1 MPLSSEDASQEKTI
15 ELFSAIVN
23 SKTSLSF
30 GEIKLNSAGGVVS
43 AIGGGGGFSGSDSA
57 SSIPPSSA
65 PISNCPFN
73 GLGSPSASTKGAL
86 KLLKMAEPLL
96 IAGDDVIKKVNIQ
109 VKVNGGGF
117 EGQAEAARLAIARGL
132 VQFTN
137 NKQLERNYLDY
148 DRQLL
153 VADIR
158 QRESRKPNTHSK
170 ARSKVQ
176 KSYR

>member
-1 MPLSSEDASQEKTI
+1 MNKIIHASGKRRKAIARATLSPGKGI
-15 ELFSAIVN
+15 IRIN
-23 SKTSLSF
+23 SMLLDNYNPK
-30 GEIKLNSAGGVVS
+30 
-43 AIGGGGGFSGSDSA
+43 
-57 SSIPPSSA
+57 
-65 PISNCPFN
+65 ISRM
-73 GLGSPSASTKGAL
+73 KI
-86 KLLKMAEPLL
+86 MEPLL
-96 IAGDDVIKKVNIQ
+96 IAGDDVTKKINIQ
-109 VKVNGGGF
+109 IKVNGGGF